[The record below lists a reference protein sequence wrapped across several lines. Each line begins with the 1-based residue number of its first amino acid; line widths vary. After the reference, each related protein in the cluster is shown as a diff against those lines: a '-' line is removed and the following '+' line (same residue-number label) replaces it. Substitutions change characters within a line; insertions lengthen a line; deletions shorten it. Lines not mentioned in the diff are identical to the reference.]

1 MSRLAMAA
9 VKSSEHEANFAS
21 PESTP
26 DVQVGFRTEEDRRHS
41 VSQLVEATQLRV
53 EMQVL
58 DDRVAELEEENAGL
72 QQKLADMEAVA
83 KAHAEESARAKMELQ
98 HEREEKQACLKWV
111 EALSLASEQAYL
123 SGRGAPEQRSACVQQ
138 PQEARTSDN
147 GVIGWA
153 RWGVDK
159 VSAIFK
165 HHDELRMNVA
175 EDVRDD
181 ERERGTLMQQQGQQ
195 KQSGQQNA
203 QQHWDWS

>member
-123 SGRGAPEQRSACVQQ
+123 RGRGAPEQRGNCAQQ
-138 PQEARTSDN
+138 LQQARTSES

-159 VSAIFK
+159 MSAIFK
-165 HHDELRMNVA
+165 HQNEVRINEA
-175 EDVRDD
+175 GDVDDD
-181 ERERGTLMQQQGQQ
+181 EQEKGTLMQQQGRKRQAGQQ
-195 KQSGQQNA
+195 KA